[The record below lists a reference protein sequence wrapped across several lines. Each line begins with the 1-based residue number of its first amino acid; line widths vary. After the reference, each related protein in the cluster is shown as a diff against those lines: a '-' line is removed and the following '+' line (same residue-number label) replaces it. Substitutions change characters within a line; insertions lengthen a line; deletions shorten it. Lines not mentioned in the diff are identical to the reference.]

1 MNHVDLS
8 GRSEIKVLFLRPPR
22 HYWPILNESD
32 NFLLPLGYPSLAAYV
47 REHIPEANIEIL
59 DCCPRKIGWESLRRE
74 VQNRQPDVVC
84 IGEKV
89 CYAHEGFRAFRMVK
103 EILPDC
109 VTITG
114 GHFTSH
120 LPRWSMEH
128 CDAIDYSLRYEGEVP
143 LVKLLDHLLGRLVV
157 DDVPNL
163 VCRKNGNGSF
173 LETEIGP
180 NIENLDDLPVPAYD
194 LANLSSYA
202 PFGLLWP
209 RATTIQRSRGC
220 VDTCR
225 FCSWIAVE
233 AKHQRQADGTVVH
246 RPNYR
251 SKSVERMVYE
261 TELLYEKYGVRYLF
275 WVDATWNVD
284 ADWLDAYCEEII
296 RRKYKLGWWAFTRLD
311 QMLLQEKQGVWEKMV
326 RAGLRHVL
334 VGAERPAQGDDG
346 LGWLNKHGYGY
357 SVAKEA
363 FGIMRDKYPEVFRQ
377 GTFITGIR
385 SDTAESIQNLLHFAH
400 EIDVDFAAFHPI
412 TPFPGTPLY
421 DEAVREG
428 WIEDTDFANYDM
440 FCPIMP
446 TEHLSRD
453 EVAHWTTWC
462 QQNFVAK
469 RPLRYFSR
477 MFSRHPI
484 RRRLH
489 WWFFLTIGRV
499 LGVQALQHMQGNQV
513 FEGFAGVNKL
523 WKPKWYDT

>member
-1 MNHVDLS
+1 MNHKDLS
-8 GRSEIKVLFLRPPR
+8 GRDRIKVLFLRPPR
-22 HYWPILNESD
+22 HYGPIRNESD
-32 NFLLPLGYPSLAAYV
+32 NFLLPLGYPSLAAYIR
-47 REHIPEANIEIL
+47 REVPEVAVEIL
-59 DCCPRKIGWESLRRE
+59 DCCPLRIGWQSLGRELAIRR
-74 VQNRQPDVVC
+74 PDVVC

-89 CYAHEGFRAFRMVK
+89 CYVHEAFRAFRLVK
-103 EILPDC
+103 EVLPEC
-109 VTITG
+109 VTVTG
-114 GHFTSH
+114 GHLTSH
-120 LPRWSMEH
+120 LPRWSLDQCPE
-128 CDAIDYSLRYEGEVP
+128 IDYCIRYEGEIP
-143 LVKLLDHLLGRLVV
+143 LTRLLEHLLGKQERS
-157 DDVPNL
+157 DVPNL
-163 VCRKNGNGSF
+163 VCKPNGHF
-173 LETEIGP
+173 EETLLGP
-180 NIENLDDLPVPAYD
+180 NVEDLDDLPVPAYD
-194 LANLSSYA
+194 LANLKTYA

-233 AKHQRQADGTVVH
+233 AKHSRRPDGTVVH
-246 RPNYR
+246 RPSYR

-284 ADWLDAYCEEII
+284 SEWLDAYCSEIC

-311 QMLLQEKQGVWEKMV
+311 QMLDQEKDGVFKTMV

-334 VGAERPAQGDDG
+334 VGVERPAENS

-357 SVAKEA
+357 GVAKEA

-385 SDTAESIQNLLHFAH
+385 SDTAESIRNLLTYAH
-400 EIDVDFAAFHPI
+400 EIDVDFAAFHPM

-421 DEAVREG
+421 DEAVRQG
-428 WIEDTDFANYDM
+428 WIEETDFAKYDM
-440 FCPIMP
+440 FCPVMP
-446 TEHLSRD
+446 TETLSRD

-469 RPLRYFSR
+469 RPLRYLQR
-477 MFSRHPI
+477 MFSSQPI

-499 LGVQALQHMQGNQV
+499 MANQAVRHMQGQEA

-523 WKPKWYDT
+523 WKPAWYEQ

>member
-1 MNHVDLS
+1 MNHADLT
-8 GRSEIKVLFLRPPR
+8 GRGRIKVLFIRPPR

-47 REHIPEANIEIL
+47 RREVPEADVEIF
-59 DCCPRKIGWESLRRE
+59 DCCPRKVGWQSLRAELIARK
-74 VQNRQPDVVC
+74 PDIVC
-84 IGEKV
+84 VGEKV
-89 CYAHEGFRAFRMVK
+89 CYIHEAFRVFRLVK
-103 EILPDC
+103 ELLPET

-114 GHFTSH
+114 GHLTSH
-120 LPRWSMEH
+120 LPRW
-128 CDAIDYSLRYEGEVP
+128 AIDQCPSIDYCIRYEGEVP
-143 LVKLLDHLLGRLVV
+143 LAKLVDHLLGKIAIG
-157 DDVPNL
+157 DVPNL
-163 VCRKNGNGSF
+163 VYKSAGQF
-173 LETEIGP
+173 HETEIGP
-180 NIENLDDLPVPAYD
+180 NIETLDDLPVPAYD
-194 LANLSSYA
+194 LANLQMYA
-202 PFGLLWP
+202 PFGMLWP
-209 RATTIQRSRGC
+209 KAATIQRSRGC

-233 AKHQRQADGTVVH
+233 AKHHREPDGHVVH

-284 ADWLDAYCEEII
+284 NDWLAEYCEEII

-311 QMLLQEKQGVWEKMV
+311 QVLHQEKHGVFELMV
-326 RAGLRHVL
+326 QAGLRHVL
-334 VGAERPAQGDDG
+334 VGAERPAEQG

-363 FGIMRDKYPEVFRQ
+363 FGLMRRKYPEVFRQ

-385 SDTAESIQNLLHFAH
+385 EDTAESIRNLLNYAH

-421 DEAVREG
+421 DEAIRNN
-428 WIEDTDFANYDM
+428 WIEETDFANYDM
-440 FCPIMP
+440 FCPVMP
-446 TEHLSRD
+446 TEHLSRE

-469 RPLRYFSR
+469 RPLRYLKR
-477 MFSRHPI
+477 MLSPHPI

-489 WWFFLTIGRV
+489 WWFFLSIGRV
-499 LGVQALQHMQGNQV
+499 LGNQMRMHMQGEQV

-523 WKPKWYDT
+523 WKPQWYDG

>member
-1 MNHVDLS
+1 MNHGDLT
-8 GRSEIKVLFLRPPR
+8 GRDRVEILFVRPPR

-47 REHIPEANIEIL
+47 RREVPEASCEIL
-59 DCCPRKIGWESLRRE
+59 DCCPRRIGWQSLRQE
-74 VQNRQPDVVC
+74 LQTKKPDIVC

-89 CYAHEGFRAFRMVK
+89 CYIHEAFRAARLVK
-103 EILPDC
+103 EVLPEC
-109 VTITG
+109 VVIAG
-114 GHFTSH
+114 GHLASH
-120 LPRWSMEH
+120 LPEWSLDR
-128 CDAIDYSLRYEGEVP
+128 CSAVDYVIRYEGEEP
-143 LVKLLDHLLGRLVV
+143 LASLIDHLLGKHLVK
-157 DDVPNL
+157 DVPNL
-163 VCRKNGNGSF
+163 VYKDRGRHMH
-173 LETEIGP
+173 TPIGA
-180 NIENLDDLPVPAYD
+180 NIANLDDLPVPAYD
-194 LANLSSYA
+194 LANLKMYA

-209 RATTIQRSRGC
+209 KATTIQRSRGC
-220 VDTCR
+220 VDTCK

-233 AKHQRQADGTVVH
+233 AKHKRQADGTVVH

-251 SKSVERMVYE
+251 SKSVERVLHE
-261 TELLYEKYGVRYLF
+261 TEILYEKYGIRYLF

-284 ADWLDAYCEEII
+284 NDWLAEYCEEII
-296 RRKYKLGWWAFTRLD
+296 RRKYDLGWWAFTRLD
-311 QMLLQEKQGVWEKMV
+311 QMLHQEKHGVWELIV

-334 VGAERPAQGDDG
+334 VGVERPAEQG

-357 SVAKEA
+357 NVAKKA

-385 SDTAESIQNLLHFAH
+385 SDSAESIRNLLSYAH
-400 EIDVDFAAFHPI
+400 EIDCDFAAFHPM

-421 DEAVREG
+421 DEAVRHG
-428 WIEDTDFANYDM
+428 WIEETDFAKYDM

-469 RPLRYFSR
+469 RPLRYFKRMLSR
-477 MFSRHPI
+477 QPI

-499 LGVQALQHMQGNQV
+499 LGNQMLMHMQGEEV

-523 WKPKWYDT
+523 WKPKWYDA

>member
-1 MNHVDLS
+1 MNHTDLT
-8 GRSEIKVLFLRPPR
+8 GRGRIKVLFVRPPR

-32 NFLLPLGYPSLAAYV
+32 NFLLPLGYPSLAAYLR
-47 REHIPEANIEIL
+47 REVPEAECEIL
-59 DCCPRKIGWESLRRE
+59 DCCPLKIGWQSLRRE
-74 VQNRQPDVVC
+74 LEIRKPDIVC
-84 IGEKV
+84 VGEKV
-89 CYAHEGFRAFRMVK
+89 CYIHEAFRLFRMVK
-103 EILPDC
+103 EVLPNA

-114 GHFTSH
+114 GHFSSH
-120 LPRWSMEH
+120 LPHHTFERCPSV
-128 CDAIDYSLRYEGEVP
+128 DYVLRYEGEVP
-143 LVKLLDHLLGRLVV
+143 LARLVDSLLGRGDL

-163 VCRKNGNGSF
+163 VYRTEGRIV
-173 LETEIGP
+173 ETVIGP

-194 LANLSSYA
+194 LANLDAYA

-220 VDTCR
+220 VDTCK

-233 AKHQRQADGTVVH
+233 AKHKKMADGSVVH

-251 SKSVERMVYE
+251 SKSVERMLHE
-261 TELLYEKYGVRYLF
+261 TEILYEKYGVRYLF

-284 ADWLDAYCEEII
+284 ADWLAEYCDGILT
-296 RRKYKLGWWAFTRLD
+296 RGYKLGWWAFTRLD
-311 QMLLQEKQGVWEKMV
+311 QVLHQEKVGVFKDIV

-334 VGAERPAQGDDG
+334 VGVERPAADS

-357 SVAKEA
+357 GVAKEA
-363 FGIMRDKYPEVFRQ
+363 FALMRDKYPQVFRQ

-385 SDTAESIQNLLHFAH
+385 NDTEESIKNLLTYAH
-400 EIDVDFAAFHPI
+400 EVDVDFAAFHPM

-421 DEAVREG
+421 DEAVRGG
-428 WIEDTDFANYDM
+428 WIEETDFAKYDM
-440 FCPIMP
+440 FCPVMP
-446 TEHLSRD
+446 TETLSRA

-477 MFSRHPI
+477 MFSNQPI

-499 LGVQALQHMQGNQV
+499 FANQAMNHMRGEQV

-523 WKPKWYDT
+523 WKPRWYDD

>member
-1 MNHVDLS
+1 MNHADLS
-8 GRSEIKVLFLRPPR
+8 GKDRVKILFIRPPR

-32 NFLLPLGYPSLAAYV
+32 NFLLPLGYPSLAAWV
-47 REHIPEANIEIL
+47 RREVPEADIEIL
-59 DCCPRKIGWESLRRE
+59 DCCPMKIGWQSLRRE
-74 VQNRQPDVVC
+74 VQMRNPDIVC
-84 IGEKV
+84 VGEKV
-89 CYAHEGFRAFRMVK
+89 CYIHEAFRVMRLVK
-103 EILPDC
+103 EVLPEC

-114 GHFTSH
+114 GHLASH
-120 LPRWSMEH
+120 LPRWCLDQCS
-128 CDAIDYSLRYEGEVP
+128 AIDYVIRYEGEVP
-143 LVKLLDHLLGRLVV
+143 LSSLVEHLVGRKKLC
-157 DDVPNL
+157 DVPNL
-163 VCRKNGNGSF
+163 VCTVDGEHY
-173 LETEIGP
+173 ETVIGP
-180 NIENLDDLPVPAYD
+180 NIEDLDELPVPAYD
-194 LANLSSYA
+194 LANIQMYA

-209 RATTIQRSRGC
+209 RAATIQRSRGC

-233 AKHQRQADGTVVH
+233 AKHTRQPDGTVVH

-251 SKSVERMVYE
+251 SKSVERMIHE
-261 TELLYEKYGVRYLF
+261 TEILYEKYGIRYLF

-284 ADWLDAYCEEII
+284 NDWLAEYCEEII
-296 RRKYKLGWWAFTRLD
+296 RRKYNLGWWAFTRLD
-311 QMLLQEKQGVWEKMV
+311 QMLHQEKHGVWELMV
-326 RAGLRHVL
+326 KAGLRHVL
-334 VGAERPAQGDDG
+334 VGAERPANDS

-357 SVAKEA
+357 NVAKEA
-363 FGIMRDKYPEVFRQ
+363 FGIMKTKYPEVFRQ

-385 SDTAESIQNLLHFAH
+385 SDTAESIRNLLTYAH
-400 EIDVDFAAFHPI
+400 EIDVDFAAFHPM

-421 DEAVREG
+421 DEAVRNG
-428 WIEDTDFANYDM
+428 WIEETDFAKYDM
-440 FCPIMP
+440 FCPVMP

-477 MFSRHPI
+477 MFSRQPI

-499 LGVQALQHMQGNQV
+499 MGSQAMNHIKGDDV

-523 WKPKWYDT
+523 WKPAWYDA